1 MISFFEKVKVKD
13 ATPKQNISIIE
24 FLDGVKNGRW
34 EDIVHEVRTGKR
46 VKDSAPA
53 VTPSGQF
60 AYRAK
65 KGLQVHSGLINIDID
80 QKDQICKVD
89 YEAIKQDEYTFALHE
104 SISGNGGKSL
114 YVRIVSEKHKEAFL
128 GLQEYYMTNYGI
140 VIDKSC
146 SDECRLRFVSHDPD
160 LYLNEKSKVF
170 KKYLPKKEV
179 QKIEHKRIVV
189 KSDFDEMVNEA
200 SKMNLYEDYFDY
212 IRLSFALSSEFGEN
226 GRSYF
231 HALCRS
237 SEKYDEDMANKHYDI
252 AINRKQTG
260 ITINTVYWKF
270 ANAGIKLQSETTK
283 QIKTIVKLTDNPE
296 KVLKEM
302 NIEPEEG
309 LVEKI
314 KEQQKQS
321 EEKSEIDLVID
332 LIKLEKIR
340 FNEITRNFEF
350 DGEEMNDRNLAR
362 FYTKVWQKI
371 DEGIAKDKI
380 FTLIQ
385 NRDNSE
391 SFNPIHDFFNKYN
404 HLRPSGNF
412 QKLKECF
419 DFEANIIIN
428 GQQFGVQDY
437 LDLFLKK
444 WLLGI
449 IGSAYG
455 TYSLMI
461 LVLTGEQGIRKTEF
475 FRNLLPDPLRKF
487 YAESNL
493 DEGKDSEILMTKK
506 LLIVDDEFGGK
517 SKKDATKLK
526 RLSSQQTFS
535 IRMPYGRV
543 AEDLKRLAVL
553 GGTSND
559 KEIIND
565 PTGNRRIIPIN
576 LISFDFEKY
585 KRIDKTELFIELYHE
600 WMMNKEGWFL
610 DKSEIDILNAST
622 IKNTE
627 IMSEAELVS
636 KHYVYDAYNKLTNT
650 EIKLQLEARYTSFRT
665 TSKRLGA
672 ALKMCGFES
681 VLVSVDGKTKRVY
694 NVIFID

>member
-296 KVLKEM
+296 KILKEM

-332 LIKLEKIR
+332 LIKFEKIR

-362 FYTKVWQKI
+362 FHTKVWQKI

-391 SFNPIHDFFNKYN
+391 SFNPIHDFFNKYS
-404 HLRPSGNF
+404 HLRPYGNF

-428 GQQFGVQDY
+428 GQQLGVQDY

-475 FRNLLPDPLRKF
+475 FRNLLPECLRKF

-553 GGTSND
+553 GGTSNE

-610 DKSEIDILNAST
+610 DKSEIEILNAST

-627 IMSEAELVS
+627 IMSEAELIS

-650 EIKLQLEARYTSFRT
+650 EIKLQLEARYPSFRT
-665 TSKRLGA
+665 TSKRLGV

>member
-1 MISFFEKVKVKD
+1 MISFFEKAKVKD
-13 ATPKQNISIIE
+13 ARPKQNISIIE

-46 VKDSAPA
+46 PKDSAPA

-60 AYRAK
+60 TVRSIS
-65 KGLQVHSGLINIDID
+65 GLQFHSGLINIDID
-80 QKDQICKVD
+80 QKDQICNID
-89 YEAIKQDEYTFALHE
+89 YEALQQDDFTFAIHD
-104 SISGNGGKSL
+104 SISGNGGKAL
-114 YVRIVSEKHKEAFL
+114 YVRIISDKHKEAFI
-128 GLQEYYMTNYGI
+128 GLQDYYLKTYGI

-146 SDECRLRFVSHDPD
+146 SDVSRLRFVSHDPH
-160 LYLNEKSKVF
+160 LYLNEKSKIF
-170 KKYLPKKEV
+170 KQYLPKKEV
-179 QKIEHKRIVV
+179 QRIEVKRIVV
-189 KSDFDEMVNEA
+189 KSDFDDMVNQA
-200 SKMNLYEDYFDY
+200 SSMNLYDDYSDY
-212 IRLSFALSSEFGEN
+212 IKLSFALSSEFGEG
-226 GRSYF
+226 GREYF
-231 HALCRS
+231 HALSRS
-237 SEKYDEDMANKHYDI
+237 SEKYNSELADKHFDV
-252 AINRKQTG
+252 ALKRQKTG

-270 ANAGIKLQSETTK
+270 ANAGISLQSEQTK
-283 QIKTIVKLTDNPE
+283 QIKTIVKLSDNPE

-302 NIEPEEG
+302 NIQPEEG
-309 LVEKI
+309 LIEKI
-314 KEQQKQS
+314 KHQENKN
-321 EEKSEIDLVID
+321 EEKTEIDEVID
-332 LIKLEKIR
+332 LIRLEKIR

-350 DGEEMNDRNLAR
+350 GDEEMTDRNLAR

-371 DEGIAKDKI
+371 DDGISKDKI

-391 SFNPIHDFFNKYN
+391 SFNPIHDWFKKHS
-404 HLRPSGNF
+404 HLKPFGNF

-419 DFEANIIIN
+419 DFEAHVMIN
-428 GQQFGVQDY
+428 GEKMTVHDY
-437 LDLFLKK
+437 LDTFLKK

-449 IGSAYG
+449 IGSVYG

-475 FRNLLPDPLRKF
+475 FRNLLPEPLRKF

-506 LLIVDDEFGGK
+506 LLIIDDEFGGK

-543 AEDLKRLAVL
+543 SEDLKRLAVL
-553 GGTSND
+553 GGTSNER
-559 KEIIND
+559 EIIND

-600 WMMNKEGWFL
+600 WMQNKEGWFL
-610 DKSEIDILNAST
+610 NKSEIEILNATT

-627 IMSEAELVS
+627 IMSEAELIT
-636 KHYVYDAYNKLTNT
+636 KHYQFDQYGRLTNT
-650 EIKLQLEARYTSFRT
+650 DIKLQLENRYPSFRT

-672 ALKMCGFES
+672 ALKMCGFEN
-681 VLVSVDGKTKRVY
+681 VLMSVDGKTKRVY
-694 NVIFID
+694 NVILID

>member
-449 IGSAYG
+449 IGSSYG

-475 FRNLLPDPLRKF
+475 FRNLLPEPLRKF

-553 GGTSND
+553 GGTSNE

-627 IMSEAELVS
+627 IMSEAELIS
-636 KHYVYDAYNKLTNT
+636 KHYVYDPYNKLTNT
-650 EIKLQLEARYTSFRT
+650 EIKLQLEARYPSFRT

-681 VLVSVDGKTKRVY
+681 VLVSIDGKTKRVY